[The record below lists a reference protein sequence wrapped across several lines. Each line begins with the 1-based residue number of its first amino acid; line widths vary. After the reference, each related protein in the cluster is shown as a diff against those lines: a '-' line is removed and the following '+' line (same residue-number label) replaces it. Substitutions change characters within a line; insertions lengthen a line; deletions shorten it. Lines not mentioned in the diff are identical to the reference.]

1 VAAPLLLG
9 IALAVKSSSPG
20 PVLFRQRRYGLDGR
34 EIMVYKFRTMMVC
47 ENGAKITQASRNDAR
62 VTPIGKHL
70 RRWSLDELPQLI
82 NVLQGTMSVVGP
94 RPHAVAHNEEY
105 RKLIRGYMIRRKA
118 LPGITGLAQ
127 INGCRGERAR
137 LEDMQA
143 RVNYD
148 LDYLRRWTPLLDLK
162 ILFQTAVNLFRDDK
176 AY

>member
-1 VAAPLLLG
+1 
-9 IALAVKSSSPG
+9 
-20 PVLFRQRRYGLDGR
+20 
-34 EIMVYKFRTMMVC
+34 M
-47 ENGAKITQASRNDAR
+47 
-62 VTPIGKHL
+62 
-70 RRWSLDELPQLI
+70 SL
-82 NVLQGTMSVVGP
+82 VGQ
-94 RPHAVAHNEEY
+94 RPHAVARNEEY